1 MKQLKNHPSISPTP
15 GPVVLLILDGVGI
28 GKNDDSNACFKANTP
43 FLDTL
48 KDNPI
53 YFELKSHGTAV
64 GMPTDNDMGNSEVGH
79 NTLGAGRIFKQG
91 SSLVKQSLESKA
103 LFQNKTYKDGI
114 QNCINHNSTLHLI
127 GLLSDGNVHNHID
140 YQIQLIKQAVHDGI
154 KTIRLHC
161 LLDGRDVEARSALTY
176 IKTLREHIDPL
187 KCDIKIASGGGRMIT
202 TMDRYNADWRIV
214 ERGYNAHVHGIGQH
228 VNKIE
233 DAINQAYED
242 PSITDQYIPPFVITD
257 KNGPIGTIKSNDTV
271 FITNFRGDRAIE
283 ISEAFESK
291 NFTRFDRGNHPNVF
305 FAGMMQY
312 DGDRNIPTQFLVAPP
327 QIDNPISNYLCAKN
341 IRSLAIS
348 ETQKYGHVTYFWNGN
363 KSGYIN
369 KELETFIEIKS
380 DLIPFDEAPNMK
392 AYEITDKTIEQ
403 LKTKSYQFIRIN
415 FPNGDM
421 VGHTGN
427 FDATVS
433 TMETIDECTSKIVSL
448 VNELQGTTIV
458 LADHG
463 NADEM
468 FTIKNGK
475 KIIKTAHTLNP
486 VPCAIITKNPVT
498 YIKNTIETPGLAN
511 VASTICN
518 LLGYEKP
525 EDYEYSLIK

>member
-1 MKQLKNHPSISPTP
+1 MKQLKKHSHIHPCP

-28 GKNDDSNACFKANTP
+28 GKNDNSNACFKANTP

-48 KDNPI
+48 KDNPL
-53 YFELKSHGTAV
+53 YYELKAHGTAV
-64 GMPTDNDMGNSEVGH
+64 GMPNDNDMGNSEVGH
-79 NTLGAGRIFKQG
+79 NTLGAGRVFKQG

-103 LFQNKTYKDGI
+103 LFQNNTWKDGI
-114 QNCINHNSTLHLI
+114 QNCINHTSTLHLI

-140 YQIQLIKQAVHDGI
+140 YQIQLITQAVTDGI
-154 KTIRLHC
+154 QTIRLHC
-161 LLDGRDVEARSALTY
+161 LLDGRDVESRSALTY
-176 IKTLREHIDPL
+176 VKRLHDHLKTL

-202 TMDRYNADWRIV
+202 TMDRYNADWNIV
-214 ERGYNAHVHGIGQH
+214 ERGYNAHVHGIGHH
-228 VNKIE
+228 VNTIE

-257 KNGPIGTIKSNDTV
+257 KKGPVGTIKSNDTV

-291 NFTRFDRGNHPNVF
+291 TFTKFDRGNHPNVF
-305 FAGMMQY
+305 FSGMMQY
-312 DGDRNIPTQFLVAPP
+312 DGDRKIPNQFLVNPP
-327 QIDNPISNYLCAKN
+327 QIDHPISTYLCAKN
-341 IRSLAIS
+341 IKSLAIS
-348 ETQKYGHVTYFWNGN
+348 ETQKFGHVTYFWNGN
-363 KSGYIN
+363 RSGYIN
-369 KELETFIEIKS
+369 KNLETFIEIKS
-380 DLIPFDEAPNMK
+380 DLIPFDQAPNMK
-392 AYEITDKTIEQ
+392 AYEITEKTIKL
-403 LKTKSYQFIRIN
+403 LKTNTYQFIRIN

-433 TMETIDECTSKIVSL
+433 SMETIDACTKKIVSL
-448 VNELQGTTIV
+448 VNELKGTTIV

-486 VPCAIITKNPVT
+486 VPCAIITKNPIPYSKT
-498 YIKNTIETPGLAN
+498 PINNPGLAN
-511 VASTICN
+511 IAATICN

-525 EDYEYSLIK
+525 DDYEPSLII